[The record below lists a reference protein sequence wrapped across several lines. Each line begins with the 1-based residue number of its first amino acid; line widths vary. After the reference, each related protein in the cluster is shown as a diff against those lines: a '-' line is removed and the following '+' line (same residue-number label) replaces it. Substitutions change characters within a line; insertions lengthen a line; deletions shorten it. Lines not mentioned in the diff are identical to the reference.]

1 MIKFSR
7 GCFIFLDIE
16 NGRVKWSFYFK

>member
-1 MIKFSR
+1 M
-7 GCFIFLDIE
+7 FLDIE